1 MRRPRIA
8 FVDASHGDPNTRRN
22 FRRELDADLVEFD
35 ATACDLPEGFAFDG
49 VVVTGSRSSVY
60 EDAEWIDATREWVRA
75 AIEDHDLPALGVCWG
90 HQLLAD
96 ALGGTVVDMGEYE
109 IGYREVERV
118 ETSTDGEDG
127 VTDGQDTEGDD
138 EDPVLAGLPASFTA
152 FTTHSDV
159 VVELPPGAEETATNE
174 YGNHGFRLGDAF
186 GVQFHPEYD
195 QATAKSVTEGKEEL
209 RDERKR
215 AVIDGITDENYA
227 AACETKALFE
237 NFTQYVRA
245 RAAGGVAA
253 E

>member
-35 ATACDLPEGFAFDG
+35 VTACETPAGFDYDG

-60 EDAEWIDATREWVRA
+60 EDEDWIDATREWVRA
-75 AIEDHDLPALGVCWG
+75 AVEEHGLPALGVCWG

-109 IGYREVERV
+109 IGYREIERV
-118 ETSTDGEDG
+118 EAG
-127 VTDGQDTEGDD
+127 EGDD

-159 VVELPPGAEETATNE
+159 VAELPPGAEETATNE

-195 QATAKSVTEGKEEL
+195 QATAASVTEGKDEL
-209 RDERKR
+209 RDDRKQ
-215 AVIDGITDENYA
+215 AVLAGITDENYA

-237 NFTQYVRA
+237 NFTEYVRR
-245 RAAGGVAA
+245 RAADGVVAK
-253 E
+253 

>member
-35 ATACDLPEGFAFDG
+35 ATACELPDCFGFDA

-60 EDAEWIDATREWVRA
+60 EDEAWIDATREWVRA
-75 AIEDHDLPALGVCWG
+75 AVEEHDLPALGVCWG

-109 IGYREVERV
+109 IGYREIERV
-118 ETSTDGEDG
+118 GSADDGEAAA
-127 VTDGQDTEGDD
+127 GDSEAAAD
-138 EDPVLAGLPASFTA
+138 DAEDAVLAGLPGSFTA
-152 FTTHSDV
+152 FTTHSDA
-159 VVELPPGAEETATNE
+159 VVELPPGATEIAVND
-174 YGNHGFRLGDAF
+174 YGTHGFRLGDAV

-195 QATAKSVTEGKEEL
+195 QETAKSVTEGKEEL
-209 RDERKR
+209 SDDRKR
-215 AVIDGITDENYA
+215 AVIDDITDENYA

-245 RAAGGVAA
+245 RATDRVAA

>member
-22 FRRELDADLVEFD
+22 FRRELDADLVEVD
-35 ATACDLPEGFAFDG
+35 ATACETPAGFDYDG

-60 EDAEWIDATREWVRA
+60 EDAAWIDATREWVRA
-75 AIEDHDLPALGVCWG
+75 AVVDHDLPALGVCWG

-109 IGYREVERV
+109 IGYREIERV
-118 ETSTDGEDG
+118 EASTDGG
-127 VTDGQDTEGDD
+127 

-159 VVELPPGAEETATNE
+159 VAELPPGATETATNE

-186 GVQFHPEYD
+186 GLQFHPEYD
-195 QATAKSVTEGKEEL
+195 METARAVTEGKDEL
-209 RDERKR
+209 SDDRKR
-215 AVIDGITDENYA
+215 AVLEGITDEHYA

-237 NFTQYVRA
+237 NFTAYVRDRVA
-245 RAAGGVAA
+245 DDVAA

>member
-1 MRRPRIA
+1 MRRPRLA
-8 FVDASHGDPNTRRN
+8 LVDASHGNPNTPRN

-35 ATACDLPEGFAFDG
+35 ATARDLPEGFAFDG

-75 AIEDHDLPALGVCWG
+75 AVEEHELPALGVCWG

-109 IGYREVERV
+109 IGYREIERV
-118 ETSTDGEDG
+118 EAST
-127 VTDGQDTEGDD
+127 GDAED
-138 EDPVLAGLPASFTA
+138 EDPVLSGLPASFTA

-159 VVELPPGAEETATNE
+159 VVELPPGATETARNE

-195 QATAKSVTEGKEEL
+195 RRTAKSVTAGKETL
-209 RDERKR
+209 SDDRKR
-215 AVIDGITDENYA
+215 AVIEGITDENYA

-237 NFTQYVRA
+237 NFTSYVRA
-245 RAAGGVAA
+245 RAAGRVAP

>member
-35 ATACDLPEGFAFDG
+35 ATACDLPDGFGFDA

-60 EDAEWIDATREWVRA
+60 ENEAWIDATREWVRA
-75 AIEDHDLPALGVCWG
+75 AVEEHDLPALGVCWG

-118 ETSTDGEDG
+118 ADAER
-127 VTDGQDTEGDD
+127 DD
-138 EDPVLAGLPASFTA
+138 EDPVLSGLPASFTA
-152 FTTHSDV
+152 FTTHSDAV
-159 VVELPPGAEETATNE
+159 AELPPGATETARND

-195 QATAKSVTEGKEEL
+195 QRTAKSVTEGKEEL

-215 AVIDGITDENYA
+215 AVIEGITDENYA

-237 NFTQYVRA
+237 NFTAFVRA
-245 RAAGGVAA
+245 RAADRVAA

>member
-1 MRRPRIA
+1 MRRPRLA

-35 ATACDLPEGFAFDG
+35 ATACELPEGFAFDG

-60 EDAEWIDATREWVRA
+60 EDVDWIDATREWVRA
-75 AIEDHDLPALGVCWG
+75 AVEEHDLPALGVCWG

-109 IGYREVERV
+109 IGYREIERV
-118 ETSTDGEDG
+118 EASTAGG
-127 VTDGQDTEGDD
+127 

-159 VVELPPGAEETATNE
+159 VVELPPGATETATNE

-195 QATAKSVTEGKEEL
+195 QATAKAVTEGKEEL
-209 RDERKR
+209 RDDRKR
-215 AVIDGITDENYA
+215 AVVDGITDENYA

-237 NFTQYVRA
+237 NFTQHVRA
-245 RAAGGVAA
+245 RVADGVAA

>member
-1 MRRPRIA
+1 MRRPRLA

-35 ATACDLPEGFAFDG
+35 ATACDLPEGFEYDG

-60 EDAEWIDATREWVRA
+60 EDEDWIDATREWVRA
-75 AIEDHDLPALGVCWG
+75 AVEEHDLPALGVCWG

-96 ALGGTVVDMGEYE
+96 ALGGTVVDVGEYE

-118 ETSTDGEDG
+118 ADPERDGEN
-127 VTDGQDTEGDD
+127 
-138 EDPVLAGLPASFTA
+138 PVLSGLPASFTA
-152 FTTHSDV
+152 FTTHSDTV
-159 VVELPPGAEETATNE
+159 AELPPGATETATNE

-195 QATAKSVTEGKEEL
+195 RRTAKSVTEGKDEL
-209 RDERKR
+209 SDERKR
-215 AVIDGITDENYA
+215 SVIEGITDENYA

-237 NFTQYVRA
+237 NFTAYVRA
-245 RAAGGVAA
+245 RAADRVAP